1 LLVYERKYNLLFDA
15 LIITSMLS
23 IFAVSHSILASHK
36 FKLEITKILGDKI
49 AFYRLF
55 YNILSILFFMFIYFL
70 LPKPNYLI
78 YDLTFPFDIA
88 IVILQIISGIFLI
101 WAAEAINIKEFL
113 GISQII
119 RFWKKEYSLD
129 DLDEKMELIV
139 DGPFK
144 YSRHPIYLFSS
155 LFLILRP
162 TMDFF
167 YLVFLINMILYFYI
181 GSYYE
186 EKKLLTIFGN
196 DYLEYQKNVP
206 KIFPKIKLWYK

>member
-1 LLVYERKYNLLFDA
+1 
-15 LIITSMLS
+15 MLS

-101 WAAEAINIKEFL
+101 WAAKAINIKEFL

-129 DLDEKMELIV
+129 DLDEKMELNV
-139 DGPFK
+139 DGLFK

>member
-1 LLVYERKYNLLFDA
+1 
-15 LIITSMLS
+15 MLS

>member
-1 LLVYERKYNLLFDA
+1 MLFDA

-206 KIFPKIKLWYK
+206 KIFPKIKLWYKWNSY

>member
-1 LLVYERKYNLLFDA
+1 
-15 LIITSMLS
+15 MLS

-78 YDLTFPFDIA
+78 YDLTFPFDIT

>member
-1 LLVYERKYNLLFDA
+1 
-15 LIITSMLS
+15 MLS

-78 YDLTFPFDIA
+78 YDLTFPFDIT

-101 WAAEAINIKEFL
+101 WAAKAINIKEFL

>member
-1 LLVYERKYNLLFDA
+1 LLFDA

-78 YDLTFPFDIA
+78 YDLTFPFDIT

-101 WAAEAINIKEFL
+101 WAAKAINIKEFL

-129 DLDEKMELIV
+129 DLDEKMELNV

-206 KIFPKIKLWYK
+206 KIFPKIKLWYKWNSY

>member
-78 YDLTFPFDIA
+78 YDLTFPFDIT

-101 WAAEAINIKEFL
+101 WAAKAINIKEFL